1 MPIIGKLSVPRS
13 DLAEAFREYQPEGQS
28 FIATEVLPER
38 LVSQITAKLPVITRE
53 NYNRTENASSNGA
66 AANRI
71 NLAIG
76 ETDYV
81 CTKKR
86 LEIAL
91 TDDDRSNYADD
102 FDAELES
109 IQLIKTKMMLEREA
123 EAAAALFNTTTFSG
137 ADLYTNVSS
146 TAPWD
151 AATSDAI
158 SHVLAAM
165 ESVRKNCGYRPNA
178 LVIGEAT
185 LVNLLNNTGI
195 RTRFPGAPIV
205 TRAMIEQS
213 MISLFGLERLIVG
226 SVVYNGA
233 KEGQTWDGTDLW
245 GDDYAL
251 VCRINQGSTVS
262 GGLGRTLVWNG
273 FNTMDMVTQYREEQI
288 HADIFDVS
296 VYDQIKLFEPAFGHL
311 LKVTA

>member
-38 LVSQITAKLPVITRE
+38 QVAQLTAKLPVITRE

-109 IQLIKTKMMLEREA
+109 VQLIKTKMMLEREA
-123 EAAAALFNTTTFSG
+123 EAAAALFNTTTFTGSDLFTDVSG
-137 ADLYTNVSS
+137 
-146 TAPWD
+146 APWD
-151 AATSDAI
+151 AAASDAI
-158 SHVLAAM
+158 GHVLAAM
-165 ESVRKNCGYRPNA
+165 EKIRKNCGYRPNA

-185 LVNLLNNTGI
+185 LVNLLGNTGI
-195 RTRFPGAPIV
+195 KNRFPGAPLV
-205 TRAMIEQS
+205 TRAMIEQA
-213 MISLFGLERLIVG
+213 MIAIFGLERLIVG

-233 KEGQTWDGTDLW
+233 KEGQTWAGTDLW
-245 GDDYAL
+245 GDDYAM

-296 VYDQIKLFEPAFGHL
+296 VYDQVKIFEPAFAHL
-311 LKVTA
+311 LKVDA